1 MVPHLEVLRKRK
13 DHHRVQL
20 LQDCC
25 TAALTPLAY
34 AKQLEMTGR
43 DGKLVEW
50 YNQLAIDLMK
60 IFPFTAAE
68 CSLMTMNILTKERE
82 AGLNFKDLFEQHLV
96 ERVIVPHTDNRS

>member
-1 MVPHLEVLRKRK
+1 
-13 DHHRVQL
+13 
-20 LQDCC
+20 
-25 TAALTPLAY
+25 
-34 AKQLEMTGR
+34 MTGR